1 MEIKIR
7 LDSMAEQKIYEINYK
22 ENLFTING
30 EIVDRSAIEIYKKLI
45 NIIKDWKESLE
56 DLNIQDGLSCHI
68 SYNENGEQVNLKF
81 INNFPEGFEEMLEI
95 LEGVEI
101 DG

>member
-30 EIVDRSAIEIYKKLI
+30 EIVDGSAIEIYKKLI
-45 NIIKDWKESLE
+45 KRNYILCKNTIKL
-56 DLNIQDGLSCHI
+56 
-68 SYNENGEQVNLKF
+68 
-81 INNFPEGFEEMLEI
+81 
-95 LEGVEI
+95 
-101 DG
+101 

>member
-45 NIIKDWKESLE
+45 NIIR
-56 DLNIQDGLSCHI
+56 
-68 SYNENGEQVNLKF
+68 
-81 INNFPEGFEEMLEI
+81 
-95 LEGVEI
+95 LEGKFREFKYSRWAKLPYFI
-101 DG
+101 